1 MTEQIKFLQNP
12 KELSDRALHYII
24 LNVFPES
31 SHGKEELRD
40 TVRKWYKE
48 VEEEF
53 NKRDIK
59 LHPIMDCN
67 YNKG

>member
-12 KELSDRALHYII
+12 KKLSDRALNYII

-31 SHGKEELRD
+31 AYGKEELRD

-53 NKRDIK
+53 NERDIK
-59 LHPIMDCN
+59 LHPIMDC
-67 YNKG
+67 KKE

>member
-1 MTEQIKFLQNP
+1 MTEKIKFLQNP
-12 KELSDRALHYII
+12 KELSDGALYYII

-31 SHGKEELRD
+31 AYGKEELRN

-48 VEEEF
+48 VKEEF
-53 NKRDIK
+53 SKRDIK

-67 YNKG
+67 YNKE